1 MKITA
6 HGYTHH
12 DPIVAPDPVSIVPG
26 LTQAEYDALV
36 SARRDLW
43 WTPVHTHEW
52 WERPTPTSRL
62 IGSLLAV
69 AAFLVVLGFV
79 GWVEGL

>member
-6 HGYTHH
+6 LGFTHH
-12 DPIVAPDPVSIVPG
+12 DPIVAPDPACIVPG
-26 LTQAEYDALV
+26 LTEAEYDALV

-43 WTPVHTHEW
+43 WTPVRTHEW
-52 WERPTPTSRL
+52 WERPTPASRL
-62 IGSLLAV
+62 IGSLL
-69 AAFLVVLGFV
+69 VVTALLAMLGIV